1 MASWLCI
8 RLLDDLKKPLFP
20 QQICVSLICTNDAI
34 IANIKKDP
42 PSKKK
47 TQQKKTT
54 TKTKPKQKKKLPKNK
69 TKDLPP
75 AHEKIPNKTK
85 RKQPNIQKQTKQRWL
100 FFFSLNIW
108 LCQKDKRVLFINLG
122 ISINIHASHT

>member
-1 MASWLCI
+1 MYPVAWWFK
-8 RLLDDLKKPLFP
+8 KKPLFP
-20 QQICVSLICTNDAI
+20 QQICDSLICTNDAI

-42 PSKKK
+42 PSKKNTTK
-47 TQQKKTT
+47 KKQQQKQNQNK
-54 TKTKPKQKKKLPKNK
+54 KKKLPKNK

-75 AHEKIPNKTK
+75 AHEIIPNKTK

-108 LCQKDKRVLFINLG
+108 LYQKDKRFLFINLG

>member
-1 MASWLCI
+1 MYPVAWWFK
-8 RLLDDLKKPLFP
+8 KKPLFP
-20 QQICVSLICTNDAI
+20 QQICDSLICTNDAI

-47 TQQKKTT
+47 HNKKKTT

-85 RKQPNIQKQTKQRWL
+85 RKQSNIQKQTKQRWL
-100 FFFSLNIW
+100 FFFHSTFDCI
-108 LCQKDKRVLFINLG
+108 KKINEFYL
-122 ISINIHASHT
+122 